1 MGTDRINSQVE
12 VTLAKIFPSL
22 KFFSFLL
29 ILQTKDNKKD
39 LASSA
44 IFLLLFNLFKSIG
57 THVLEAQSYQNTD
70 LLNLSYWGF
79 IIKNILLKYEILTL

>member
-12 VTLAKIFPSL
+12 VTLAKIFQSL

-39 LASSA
+39 LASGA

-57 THVLEAQSYQNTD
+57 IHVLEAQSYQNTA
-70 LLNLSYWGF
+70 LLNFSYWGF

>member
-12 VTLAKIFPSL
+12 VTLAKIFQSL

-57 THVLEAQSYQNTD
+57 IHVLEAQSYQNTD
-70 LLNLSYWGF
+70 LLNLSY
-79 IIKNILLKYEILTL
+79 